1 MANINKFT
9 RKYLLAIFLS
19 GLFLGIGVDPEQEII
34 KALISVIEES
44 SPALAIALRV
54 IIALGGIYLS
64 VIMWKEIYTKYNYI
78 GIISAALV
86 FIGIILVVAD
96 FAVGVWMLIIGF
108 IIGMLITQSN
118 RKGKRY

>member
-9 RKYLLAIFLS
+9 RKYLLTVFLS
-19 GLFLGIGVDPEQEII
+19 GLFIGVGVDPEQEII

-44 SPALAIALRV
+44 SPVFAIALRV

-64 VIMWKEIYTKYNYI
+64 VIMWKKIYTKYNYV
-78 GIISAALV
+78 GIISATLV

-96 FAVGVWMLIIGF
+96 FTIGVWMLIIGF

-118 RKGKRY
+118 RKRKRY

>member
-64 VIMWKEIYTKYNYI
+64 VIMWKEIYTKCNYI